1 MSQVRSEAV
10 GPSPLDFSNVTSCL
24 LSLKFNLA
32 VKTQYAS
39 ALELGISSD
48 VIFINLN
55 SYCMIQASPPVHL
68 NPCVTCKDG

>member
-1 MSQVRSEAV
+1 MSLVSSKAG
-10 GPSPLDFSNVTSCL
+10 GPSPLDFSIVTSCL

-32 VKTQYAS
+32 VKTQKAS
-39 ALELGISSD
+39 ALELGVSSD

-55 SYCMIQASPPVHL
+55 SYCMIQTSPPVHL